1 MAVVHPSTR
10 PAAVDIAGTA
20 WPTYKLEAVVLAL
33 VTCLVL
39 TLIAGSLQVAVLVAA
54 AIGATR
60 WIIGTVARRET
71 ARRRQG

>member
-20 WPTYKLEAVVLAL
+20 WPMYKLEAVVLAL

-39 TLIAGSLQVAVLVAA
+39 ALMTGSLQVAVLVAA
-54 AIGATR
+54 AVGATR
-60 WIIGTVARRET
+60 WIIGAVTRSET
-71 ARRRQG
+71 ARRHQG